1 MLEAALAALQAVLA
15 PTGLMMVTLGVGAG
29 LLVGILPGLGGT
41 VGMSLVLPFIYGMD
55 PSAAIALL
63 IGMVAV
69 IHTADTFPSVLLGV
83 PGSSGSQATIMDGYP
98 LARKG
103 EAGRALSAA
112 FFASMAGGVVGAVCL
127 FALLP
132 VARPLVL
139 ALGSPELFMLAVL
152 GLSTVGAVSGA
163 GPLKGVAAGL
173 LGLLLGTIGA
183 APATPVYRFTGGSI
197 YLLDGLPLAVVAL
210 GLFALPEIFDLL
222 IARTR
227 IAEAATLK
235 SGLGQ
240 GLRDVIRHRWLA
252 LRCSVI
258 GVAVGFVPGLGGS
271 VVDWIS
277 YGQAVQTSKD
287 SSTFGEGDI
296 RGVIAPES
304 SNNAKEGGALIPT
317 LLFGIPG
324 SGTTAVLLGGLV
336 LLGLEPGPTMLTAN
350 LDATLTVVWTLAL
363 ANVLG
368 TAACLLASKPVAR
381 LSLVPAAWLAPFL
394 LIVMTAGAYQA
405 TRHVGDLLAFL
416 LIGVFGWWMKSLG
429 WPRPPVLIGFV
440 LAASAERYLWIS
452 SSRFGWQWLTDPL
465 VLILGALTIAL
476 LVSGRRVRGAT
487 ERSRVAADEASGQ
500 ESEEGMLKAFD
511 SDARRGRAHRWAF
524 FGVVGAAFVGAA
536 AFSLS
541 FPFRGRIFPLVTGCA
556 GAFVVL
562 LLWITSRRDAAP
574 ADPGMGRIV
583 PWVGWVLL
591 LYASTVVF
599 GTVAAAGAFVA
610 VFLWRVAGARV
621 ISAIGSGAAVALA
634 LWGLGTLL
642 GLEWIDGL
650 VVGGRPF

>member
-1 MLEAALAALQAVLA
+1 MLEAAFAALQAVVA

-173 LGLLLGTIGA
+173 LGLLIGTIGA
-183 APATPVYRFTGGSI
+183 APATPVYRFTGNSI

-227 IAEAATLK
+227 IAEAAALK

-287 SSTFGEGDI
+287 SSEFGEGDI

-381 LSLVPAAWLAPFL
+381 LSLVPAVWLAPFL

-452 SSRFGWQWLTDPL
+452 SARFGWQWLLDPL

-476 LVSGRRVRGAT
+476 LVSGRRVRGAS
-487 ERSRVAADEASGQ
+487 ERSRVPADGASPPAETGAHEADD
-500 ESEEGMLKAFD
+500 L
-511 SDARRGRAHRWAF
+511 DARRGRAHRLAF

-536 AFSLS
+536 LFSLN
-541 FPFRGRIFPLVTGCA
+541 FPFRGRIFPLVIGCA

-562 LLWITSRRDAAP
+562 LLWITSRREGAP
-574 ADPGMGRIV
+574 ADPRMGRIV

-591 LYASTVVF
+591 LYVGTVVF

-610 VFLWRVAGARV
+610 LFLWRVAGAR
-621 ISAIGSGAAVALA
+621 AITAVGSGVAVGLA
-634 LWGLGTLL
+634 LWGLGSML
-642 GLEWIDGL
+642 GLEWIEGL